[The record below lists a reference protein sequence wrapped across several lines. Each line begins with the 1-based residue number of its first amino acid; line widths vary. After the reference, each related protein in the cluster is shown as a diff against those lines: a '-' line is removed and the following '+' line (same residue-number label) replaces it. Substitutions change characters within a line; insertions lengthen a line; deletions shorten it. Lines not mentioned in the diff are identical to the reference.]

1 VNARGRGATV
11 SIVQVAWV
19 VFAVVLGASGCGSQ
33 SSNKRTEY
41 FSLHTSTS
49 SNQIGLSETGHLIG
63 PNLQL
68 APTDNGY
75 RGMAASSLVDLR
87 SDGEHIMGTINDRV
101 VDLHVK
107 VSPDGLTCRGMF
119 GGRLGRLEA
128 TNTGITSNLGFC
140 SYELEAKG
148 TRYEGQRACSRG
160 GMSIPVVRPAIVEL
174 PPGFERLRPDRQA
187 MLLALLLQ

>member
-1 VNARGRGATV
+1 MFALVVGAL
-11 SIVQVAWV
+11 AC
-19 VFAVVLGASGCGSQ
+19 AEQ

-41 FSLHTSTS
+41 FTLHTATS
-49 SNQIGLSETGHLIG
+49 SNQIGLSQTGHLIG

-68 APTDNGY
+68 APTESGY

-87 SDGEHIMGTINDRV
+87 SDGEHILGTINDRV

-107 VSPDGLTCRGMF
+107 VSPDGLLCRGMF

-128 TNTGITSNLGFC
+128 TNTGIISNLGFC

-148 TRYEGQRACSRG
+148 SRYEGQRACSRG
-160 GMSIPVVRPAIVEL
+160 GMAIPIVRPAIVEL

>member
-1 VNARGRGATV
+1 MFVL
-11 SIVQVAWV
+11 
-19 VFAVVLGASGCGSQ
+19 VLGAAACGGSQ
-33 SSNKRTEY
+33 PSNKRTEY
-41 FSLHTSTS
+41 FNLHTATS

-68 APTDNGY
+68 SPTATGY

-87 SDGEHIMGTINDRV
+87 SDGEHILGTINDRV

-107 VSPDGLTCRGMF
+107 VSPDGLMARGMF

-128 TNTGITSNLGFC
+128 TNTGITSNLGYC

-148 TRYEGQRACSRG
+148 SRYEGQRACARG
-160 GMSIPVVRPAIVEL
+160 GMAIPIVRPAVVEL

>member
-1 VNARGRGATV
+1 MVVRVAIALVLAV
-11 SIVQVAWV
+11 SAC
-19 VFAVVLGASGCGSQ
+19 ASESP
-33 SSNKRTEY
+33 SSKRTQY
-41 FSLHTSTS
+41 FQLHTTNTS
-49 SNQIGLSETGHLIG
+49 NTIGLAENGSLIG

-68 APTDNGY
+68 SPTPAGY

-87 SDGEHIMGTINDRV
+87 SDGERIVGTINDRV

-107 VSPDGLTCRGMF
+107 SGPDGLMARGMF

-148 TRYEGQRACSRG
+148 SRYEGQRACGRG
-160 GMSIPVVRPAIVEL
+160 GMTIPVVRPAIVEL
-174 PPGFERLRPDRQA
+174 PPGFERLKPDRQA

>member
-1 VNARGRGATV
+1 MR
-11 SIVQVAWV
+11 IVGLMIA
-19 VFAVVLGASGCGSQ
+19 LGNLAAASCGGQ
-33 SSNKRTEY
+33 SSSQKTQY
-41 FSLHTSTS
+41 FALHTSNS
-49 SNQIGLSETGHLIG
+49 SHAIGLSESGQLIG
-63 PNLQL
+63 PNLAL
-68 APTDNGY
+68 SPTPSGY

-107 VSPDGLTCRGMF
+107 VSADGLLARGMF

-140 SYELEAKG
+140 SYELEVKG
-148 TRYEGQRACSRG
+148 SRYEGQRACGRG
-160 GMSIPVVRPAIVEL
+160 GMSIPIVRPAIVEL
-174 PPGFERLRPDRQA
+174 PLGFERLRPDRQA